1 NTNPWVLHLCSS
13 AACHYHHKARED
25 MHGFIHKIISQCKKA
40 MKSLEEREAGGAG
53 KKNCPEEQQLNE
65 NSSLNPKPVH
75 SSSSAQNK
83 GAVVCF
89 QQPLCCT
96 GVLTLVGVDPNL

>member
-1 NTNPWVLHLCSS
+1 MVSFTKSS
-13 AACHYHHKARED
+13 LSVKGDEI
-25 MHGFIHKIISQCKKA
+25 F
-40 MKSLEEREAGGAG
+40 GGARRRG
-53 KKNCPEEQQLNE
+53 AWKEKTCPQEQQLNE
-65 NSSLNPKPVH
+65 NSSLNPKRVQ

-96 GVLTLVGVDPNL
+96 GVLTLVRVDPNL